1 MQYLL
6 WGVVGL
12 VVWGV
17 IGYFA
22 VRGFFF
28 GERSHEKEDDEYQEC
43 PYE

>member
-6 WGVVGL
+6 WGVVGF

-22 VRGFFF
+22 VRGFF
-28 GERSHEKEDDEYQEC
+28 GKPRHDKEDDEYQEC

>member
-1 MQYLL
+1 MHYLL

-22 VRGFFF
+22 VRGFF
-28 GERSHEKEDDEYQEC
+28 GKKEHYKEDEDYQEC
-43 PYE
+43 PYD